1 MAQAG
6 KNNVSELNADVTKQ
20 MAVLREDIANLTAT
34 IADYGKAQGSLL
46 KSTASEKAAELAE
59 SSAAA
64 ADALKAKAGKTYN
77 DAEDAVRAN
86 PGTAIGIAAGIGFL
100 VGMMTAR
107 R

>member
-1 MAQAG
+1 MAQSA
-6 KNNVSELNADVTKQ
+6 KNNVSELNTDVAKQ
-20 MAVLREDIANLTAT
+20 MAILRDDIANLTAT
-34 IADYGKAQGSLL
+34 VAEYGKAQGALL
-46 KSTASEKAAELAE
+46 KSTAAEKAAEV
-59 SSAAA
+59 
-64 ADALKAKAGKTYN
+64 ADAGTATAETVKKKATKTYL

>member
-1 MAQAG
+1 MAQTA
-6 KNNVSELNADVTKQ
+6 KNNVSELNTDVAKQ
-20 MAVLREDIANLTAT
+20 MAILRDDIANLTAT
-34 IADYGKAQGSLL
+34 VAEYGKAQGALL
-46 KSTASEKAAELAE
+46 KSTAAEKAAEV
-59 SSAAA
+59 
-64 ADALKAKAGKTYN
+64 ADAGTATAETVKKKATKTYL